1 MPVCMTDQPL
11 QTLSLYEY
19 DTVLSEGNY
28 TEASITAV
36 DLCGRRSNSS
46 EPIQLEVIS
55 RTTANISKPTITDS
69 ESDAQQSEII
79 GLSVTVPLAIIAVA
93 VTVIITIIIIAK
105 KIHKYL
111 HKSTE

>member
-19 DTVLSEGNY
+19 DTVLLEGNY

-55 RTTANISKPTITDS
+55 RTTANISNPTITD
-69 ESDAQQSEII
+69 AQQSKII
-79 GLSVTVPLAIIAVA
+79 AGLSVPLAILIVIAA
-93 VTVIITIIIIAK
+93 AAIITI
-105 KIHKYL
+105 
-111 HKSTE
+111 STGHSYMHHSAAV

>member
-19 DTVLSEGNY
+19 DTVLSEGIY

-55 RTTANISKPTITDS
+55 RTTANISKPTIT
-69 ESDAQQSEII
+69 ESDAQQSKNLII
-79 GLSVTVPLAIIAVA
+79 GLSVPLAIILLLIIIVIAA
-93 VTVIITIIIIAK
+93 AVIITIIIYNCK
-105 KIHKYL
+105 K
-111 HKSTE
+111 KSTE

>member
-1 MPVCMTDQPL
+1 MPVCMTDQSL

-19 DTVLSEGNY
+19 DTVLSEGIY

-55 RTTANISKPTITDS
+55 RTTANISNPTITD
-69 ESDAQQSEII
+69 AQQSKII
-79 GLSVTVPLAIIAVA
+79 AGLSVPLAILIVIAA
-93 VTVIITIIIIAK
+93 AAVIITIII
-105 KIHKYL
+105 
-111 HKSTE
+111 SNT